1 MIYAI
6 DEMKRMG
13 IDRSVPL
20 MLLEDRGHVARPISR
35 YGVAGHSRHVDRDD
49 LWSNSPAYESIGII
63 KVVLSHACMHRLQ
76 KSELQAAD
84 AGQRN
89 PDTL

>member
-1 MIYAI
+1 MHARGEIRR
-6 DEMKRMG
+6 KG
-13 IDRSVPL
+13 LGRSVPL

-35 YGVAGHSRHVDRDD
+35 YGVAGHSRHVDRDE
-49 LWSNSPAYESIGII
+49 LWSRSPAYKSICII
-63 KVVLSHACMHRLQ
+63 KGLPNHACAHRLQ
-76 KSELQAAD
+76 KLELQTAD